1 MTKIT
6 KKIVLFILIIS
17 LLSFYPIFSQMM
29 LQPVATVNLVRS
41 EMISKE
47 ELDAK
52 RAELSAANDG
62 QEIDEKDVLDIMV
75 NDALV
80 LQGAERDGVVLKE
93 NDLNT
98 LVAEQKS
105 SVESQLGRKLSDAE
119 FNAVLNQAYN
129 LTLAEFREKVEQNYI
144 VNAYIRKSK
153 SDLISNIPAPTEAE
167 IQSFYRKNASSFI
180 NPEYVRLS
188 HIYISKND
196 TSNTNP
202 EEKAN
207 DIYRQLQ
214 FGKTFDELVISS
226 SQDESSKFIGGEI
239 GWMAIDDSST
249 RQVFGDA
256 FVDAVFEM
264 ETDEISSVLESKT
277 GYHIVKVLEHIYPK
291 MLTINDR
298 INPDSKMTVRQ
309 YISQTLYVEKQQVV
323 YKQAVSELVSEL
335 RAEAEIKILL

>member
-1 MTKIT
+1 MTMLI
-6 KKIVLFILIIS
+6 KKLLFVLIIS
-17 LLSFYPIFSQMM
+17 LLSFFPVYSQMM
-29 LQPVATVNLVRS
+29 LQPVAAVNLIRS

-47 ELDAK
+47 ALDAK
-52 RAELSAANDG
+52 KAELSAANGG
-62 QEIDEKDVLDIMV
+62 QEIDEKDVLDIMI

-80 LQGAERDGVVLKE
+80 LQGAERDGVLLKE
-93 NDLNT
+93 NELNT
-98 LVAEQKS
+98 LVSEQKT
-105 SVESQLGRKLSDAE
+105 SVESQLGRKLTDAE
-119 FNAVLNQAYN
+119 FNSVLNQAYN

-144 VNAYIRKSK
+144 VNAYIRKVK
-153 SDLISNIPAPTEAE
+153 SDVITNIPAPTEAE

-188 HIYISKND
+188 HIYISKKD
-196 TSNTNP
+196 ALNTNP
-202 EEKAN
+202 ETKAN

-214 FGKTFDELVISS
+214 FGSKTFDELVISS

-256 FVDAVFEM
+256 FVDAVFELDN
-264 ETDEISSVLESKT
+264 EEISKVLESNS
-277 GYHIVKVLEHIYPK
+277 GFHIVKVLEHIYPK
-291 MLTINDR
+291 MLTISDR